1 MRFCFDNRKGK
12 ERPTEE
18 KKNKINLNKP
28 CSSWIGEKRQ
38 KKDGVQYAGDQWLA
52 TGVAT
57 IEKGVAQRKE
67 RK

>member
-38 KKDGVQYAGDQWLA
+38 KKMEYSTRETSG
-52 TGVAT
+52 
-57 IEKGVAQRKE
+57 
-67 RK
+67 

>member
-1 MRFCFDNRKGK
+1 MFELDRGK
-12 ERPTEE
+12 TP
-18 KKNKINLNKP
+18 
-28 CSSWIGEKRQ
+28 

-67 RK
+67 KKIER